1 MIRDDRTKEDKFE
14 KQKQVFKEQAEK
26 FLELKKGS
34 IGLEEQNEAYR
45 RRVGNMT
52 NMVQNILVQLHKVK
66 DEHLQMKKTMSK
78 LEEENEYYKDRNGV
92 DIGHM
97 TPRPEWAD
105 LKDKY
110 PFSVDLSNRKTVY
123 KVLIL

>member
-1 MIRDDRTKEDKFE
+1 MND
-14 KQKQVFKEQAEK
+14 
-26 FLELKKGS
+26 
-34 IGLEEQNEAYR
+34 AYR

-97 TPRPEWAD
+97 TPRPEWGE
-105 LKDKY
+105 LKEKY
-110 PFSVDLSNRKTVY
+110 PFNVDISNRIT
-123 KVLIL
+123 ILCLPL